1 MFFLNKK
8 EISLFEIVTTKI
20 LSMRNF
26 IWSLLAFFCLISVS
40 FSQTKNI
47 EKGSYLSTNKG
58 QKIKLNLLEDNKY
71 ELVFYSGN
79 YEIKGDSLLFTP
91 TAKAESGFDLAFKN
105 DKKVNY

>member
-1 MFFLNKK
+1 
-8 EISLFEIVTTKI
+8 
-20 LSMRNF
+20 MRNF
-26 IWSLLAFFCLISVS
+26 IWSFLAFFCLTSVS

-79 YEIKGDSLLFTP
+79 YEIKGDSLLFVSS
-91 TAKAESGFDLAFKN
+91 AKTESGFELAFKN
-105 DKKVNY
+105 DKKAGRIPPAVFSVNV